1 MTGIHLAGLSRRQF
15 VTKVMPMCAL
25 TCVLGR
31 STLAFAQSTES
42 AADEEAKH
50 MFDLDSGRKLTNR
63 QLMALRYGEFI
74 GLTKALEAVLG
85 EERLIEFLKEDT
97 TKKMLAYGKRQAEHS
112 PDNGFATYVEQF
124 RGGYDNLL
132 AMEIVEDTDRVFE
145 LKVSECIW
153 ATTFLGAGAG
163 NIGHAAVCFGD
174 YAWARGFNPKIE
186 MVRDKTLM
194 QGHACC
200 NHRYLWK
207 G

>member
-1 MTGIHLAGLSRRQF
+1 MTGIHLARLSRRQF

-25 TCVLGR
+25 TCVVGSR
-31 STLAFAQSTES
+31 TLAYAQSGGS
-42 AADEEAKH
+42 AAGEEPQH
-50 MFDLDSGRKLTNR
+50 MFDLDAGRKLTYR
-63 QLMALRYGEFI
+63 QLMGLRYGEFI
-74 GLTKALEAVLG
+74 GLAKALSEELG
-85 EERLIEFLKEDT
+85 EDRVIEFLNEYAT
-97 TKKMLAYGKRQAEHS
+97 QKMLAYGKRQAEHS
-112 PDNGFATYVEQF
+112 PDDSFATYVEQF

-145 LKVSECIW
+145 LKVTECIW

-163 NIGHAAVCFGD
+163 KVGHAAVCIGD

-194 QGHACC
+194 QGHDCC